1 MRLSTKGCYGLR
13 AMVELAKS
21 YGDGPLLMQ
30 AIANSQRISRKYLH
44 ALLTTLRA
52 AGLVRSVRGAGGGYL
67 LARPP
72 GQIQLNEVLQ
82 TLEGAI
88 TFTDCVRDKG
98 ACERSLK
105 CVGHDLWCEMSRV
118 VDELLAGIT
127 LADLV
132 VRQAEL
138 ERRTE
143 MYYI

>member
-21 YGDGPLLMQ
+21 HGKGPLLMQ
-30 AIANSQRISRKYLH
+30 SIADSQKISRKYLH
-44 ALLTTLRA
+44 ALLTTLRE
-52 AGLVRSVRGAGGGYL
+52 AGLVRSVRGAGGGYM

-72 GQIQLNEVLQ
+72 AQIRLNEVLQ

-88 TFTDCVRDKG
+88 TFTDCVRDKT
-98 ACERSLK
+98 ACERSAR
-105 CVGHDLWCEMSRV
+105 CVGHDLWCEMSRA
-118 VDELLAGIT
+118 VDEMLARIT

-132 VRQAEL
+132 SRQSEL
-138 ERRTE
+138 ELRTG